1 MAAAILARQSS
12 KLGEF
17 KPQNFSNTVFACGQ
31 LGIAPPADWLQ
42 QYWLTSASK
51 LGEFKPQN
59 FSNTVFACGQLG
71 IKPPADWL
79 HSFSD
84 FFERSLSEANTQDLS
99 NTALSLTT
107 LGLWELSLWH
117 GLWKRL
123 CQSLPSDTADWGA
136 ENQLQAQQLYQTY
149 KAAAVERPGLLAA
162 PNPELLAAAC
172 KSWIDGMGDRTSR
185 LHDQVSACLT
195 RMGVAHTNE
204 RWCERA
210 ERRIDIAIEGA
221 GAPIALEVDGPSHF
235 LQDGRQDGSTLL
247 RNRMLAA
254 HGWRVVVVD
263 YRVWQQQLKTQA
275 QREEYLR
282 RLLTCV

>member
-1 MAAAILARQSS
+1 
-12 KLGEF
+12 
-17 KPQNFSNTVFACGQ
+17 
-31 LGIAPPADWLQ
+31 
-42 QYWLTSASK
+42 
-51 LGEFKPQN
+51 
-59 FSNTVFACGQLG
+59 
-71 IKPPADWL
+71 
-79 HSFSD
+79 
-84 FFERSLSEANTQDLS
+84 
-99 NTALSLTT
+99 
-107 LGLWELSLWH
+107 
-117 GLWKRL
+117 
-123 CQSLPSDTADWGA
+123 
-136 ENQLQAQQLYQTY
+136 
-149 KAAAVERPGLLAA
+149 
-162 PNPELLAAAC
+162 
-172 KSWIDGMGDRTSR
+172 
-185 LHDQVSACLT
+185 
-195 RMGVAHTNE
+195 MGVAHTNE